1 MTHAV
6 KFCKTSELNS
16 KGGGF
21 LPALNRKGVKIWA
34 FFGAFFLATV
44 LFLIIPMT
52 QMLDSPDRADIT
64 LHEMNLAELV
74 PPRPQLTRDP
84 IEPEKEVKLP
94 ELQESFQ
101 ELNLNELELSLNPG
115 IGDAL
120 AMGVGSVSLEEQ
132 VDVLEQIQQVFRFS
146 DLESIPSMIA
156 SPRFDYPQSLIRQGI
171 RKGTVDLLIRIDK
184 KGNASVLQVV
194 SSPHNEL
201 TRVAKRLVERSR
213 FTTPKIDGVPVTVD
227 GNLPLTLES
236 P

>member
-1 MTHAV
+1 MTHDM

-16 KGGGF
+16 KGGVF
-21 LPALNRKGVKIWA
+21 LPALDRKGVKIWA

-64 LHEMNLAELV
+64 LREMNLAELV

-84 IEPEKEVKLP
+84 IEPKNEVRLP

-120 AMGVGSVSLEEQ
+120 AMGVGSISLEEQ
-132 VDVLEQIQQVFRFS
+132 VDILEQIQQVFQFS

>member
-1 MTHAV
+1 
-6 KFCKTSELNS
+6 
-16 KGGGF
+16 
-21 LPALNRKGVKIWA
+21 
-34 FFGAFFLATV
+34 
-44 LFLIIPMT
+44 MT
-52 QMLDSPDRADIT
+52 QMLDSPERAGIT
-64 LHEMNLAELV
+64 LHEMNLAELA

-84 IEPEKEVKLP
+84 IEPKKEVRLP

-132 VDVLEQIQQVFRFS
+132 VDVLEQIQQVFQFS

-156 SPRFDYPQSLIRQGI
+156 SPRFDYPQSLIRRGI

-184 KGNASVLQVV
+184 KGNANVLQVL

>member
-1 MTHAV
+1 MTNVV
-6 KFCKTSELNS
+6 KFCKTGELNS
-16 KGGGF
+16 KGGEF
-21 LPALNRKGVKIWA
+21 LPALNRKGAKLWA

-52 QMLDSPDRADIT
+52 QMLDSPERAGII
-64 LHEMNLAELV
+64 LHEMNLAELA

-84 IEPEKEVKLP
+84 IEPKKEVRLP

-101 ELNLNELELSLNPG
+101 QLNLNELELSLNPG

-132 VDVLEQIQQVFRFS
+132 VDVLEQIQQVFQFS

-156 SPRFDYPQSLIRQGI
+156 SPRFDYPQSLIRRGI
-171 RKGTVDLLIRIDK
+171 RKGTVDLLIRIDQ
-184 KGNASVLQVV
+184 KGNANVLQVL

-213 FTTPKIDGVPVTVD
+213 FTTPEIDGVPVTVD